1 MRILRAGRRFMTIE
15 LAQLQVTMLSDGETV
30 MPVECLRDADGAPLS
45 PEALAGADLVDG
57 ALRLPVRAFLV
68 RGAAGCL
75 MIDAGA
81 ANAWHK
87 GLGQLQAAL
96 TEAGFGPQQV
106 TAIALTH
113 THVDHLSGLVDA
125 DGGPAFPNAMRV
137 FVAIEE
143 VMAFRAN
150 PRMQPVMPRLVPL
163 EQGDGP
169 FPGVTVINAPGHSAG
184 HMAFL
189 VEGRLLIWGDLVH
202 HAAVQFA
209 RPEVGWKHDA
219 DLALARQS
227 RLSLMR
233 LAKRKGLLVAG
244 AHLPDP
250 GIGRIARSGTG
261 YAFHPVTRGW

>member
-1 MRILRAGRRFMTIE
+1 MRIVLSGKHFMTIE
-15 LAQLQVTMLSDGETV
+15 LAQLQVTMLSDGETK
-30 MPVECLRDADGAPLS
+30 MPLDCLLDAEGRPLS
-45 PEALAGADLVDG
+45 SEALAGADLVEG

-68 RGAAGCL
+68 KGPAGCL
-75 MIDAGA
+75 LIDAGA
-81 ANAWHK
+81 ATSWHK
-87 GLGQLQAAL
+87 GLGQLQAAI

-106 TAIALTH
+106 TAIALSH

-125 DGGPAFPNAMRV
+125 DGAPAFPNAMRV

-202 HAAVQFA
+202 HAAIQFA
-209 RPEVGWKHDA
+209 RPETGWAHDA
-219 DLALARQS
+219 DLALARHS

-250 GIGRIARSGTG
+250 GIGQIYRQDGR
-261 YAFHPVTRGW
+261 FHFRPLRRNY